1 MLLRWDFSLG
11 EGAAPGGWG
20 NAWLHVHRVSVME
33 ASGAAGEAALGCSLE
48 DEPAVPRA
56 PAPTDEAE
64 GVGRAPAPRD
74 EAEGVGRDSHP
85 GGSGQGNAV
94 SLATL

>member
-20 NAWLHVHRVSVME
+20 NPWLHVHRVSVME
-33 ASGAAGEAALGCSLE
+33 ASGAAGETALGCSLE

-64 GVGRAPAPRD
+64 GVG
-74 EAEGVGRDSHP
+74 GDSHP